1 MQQDAM
7 MKPLKPARQDRS
19 VSMELMPDDAIRLTE
34 TTTDGGKN
42 WVHVPIDSVAPLAFV
57 LLNEKMRGR
66 LDAVDALRIFLSQN
80 GIPHDGSNP

>member
-1 MQQDAM
+1 M

-34 TTTDGGKN
+34 TIPDGGRN
-42 WVHVPIDSVAPLAFV
+42 WVHVPIDSVGPLAFV

-66 LDAVDALRIFLSQN
+66 LDAVDALKRFLAEN
-80 GIPHDGSNP
+80 GIPHEGSSSR